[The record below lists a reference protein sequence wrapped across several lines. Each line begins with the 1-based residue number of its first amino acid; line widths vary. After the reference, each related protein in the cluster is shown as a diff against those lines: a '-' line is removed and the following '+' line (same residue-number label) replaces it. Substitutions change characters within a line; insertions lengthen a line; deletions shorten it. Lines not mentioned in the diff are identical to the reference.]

1 MANNSNQCQNSIG
14 TVDTDHLNTN
24 SFQQRAL
31 QGSASLL
38 YLQFIIT
45 MLLSEVMDDAATQQV
60 SGLFSTA
67 SPMHTGFKSRGT
79 LELYD
84 ICITYLIILDR
95 SAKRYVSNT
104 TF

>member
-14 TVDTDHLNTN
+14 NVDTDHLKTY

-45 MLLSEVMDDAATQQV
+45 MLSSEVMDDAATRPV

-67 SPMHTGFKSRGT
+67 SPMHTGLKSRGT

-84 ICITYLIILDR
+84 ICITY
-95 SAKRYVSNT
+95 N
-104 TF
+104 